1 MRMNNLKW
9 KPLMAVLLGLLM
21 VGVTAG
27 SAMAAPISND
37 NSVPIT
43 PQNFGDKDQLSIYF
57 SKYDSYVY
65 GGRIWLAFVWSWRGY
80 TEAGDGTKDPI
91 RIAIPWIIEYQD
103 GTTEPI
109 FKSDPWVYV
118 KVNEFYYN
126 PKTDIEIKPAEWQE
140 KWVDFRFPDGHVEKV
155 KIHYKVIRVDVDDD
169 IGYGI
174 VYVGVQPNDRWLGSE
189 FNMPMFY
196 LHTWN
201 QWGLI
206 SLGVSIAVSVV
217 IHTPPGIVW
226 GVLSGT
232 VSWGISKLFHD
243 ALESLGWGIGA
254 WREPKYTNPL
264 VKLSYSVYPYKH
276 YYPPFPPC
284 KSGVCLTLWG
294 GDNEALRG

>member
-1 MRMNNLKW
+1 MASVDGSPYWTAPAWSDDW
-9 KPLMAVLLGLLM
+9 KCDGNA
-21 VGVTAG
+21 
-27 SAMAAPISND
+27 ISND

-91 RIAIPWIIEYQD
+91 RILIPWIIEYKD
-103 GTTEPI
+103 GTTERI

-126 PKTDIEIKPAEWQE
+126 PKTDVGIKRAEWLE

-174 VYVGVQPNDRWLGSE
+174 VYVGVQPNGKWLDQS
-189 FNMPMFY
+189 FNMPIIY

-206 SLGVSIAVSVV
+206 SAGLTITFNIIFPQPSGRAGAVAV
-217 IHTPPGIVW
+217 GL
-226 GVLSGT
+226 LSLAA
-232 VSWGISKLFHD
+232 SELFKD
-243 ALESLGWGIGA
+243 FLESRGWGIGS
-254 WREPKYTNPL
+254 WREPKTANPV
-264 VKLSYSVYPYKH
+264 VKLSYSAYPYKH

-284 KSGVCLTLWG
+284 KNGVCPTSWG
-294 GDNEALRG
+294 GNNEALRN